1 MKTIRITTIIT
12 LDNTMFADWC
22 QNNHNLSLDEI
33 GTFVKTKKLTLS
45 RTPTSVTHYEL
56 VDHDQ
61 SETNNPVL
69 NDRP

>member
-22 QNNHNLSLDEI
+22 QNNRNLSLDEI
-33 GTFVKTKKLTLS
+33 GVFIKTKKLTLS

-61 SETNNPVL
+61 IDNPVP